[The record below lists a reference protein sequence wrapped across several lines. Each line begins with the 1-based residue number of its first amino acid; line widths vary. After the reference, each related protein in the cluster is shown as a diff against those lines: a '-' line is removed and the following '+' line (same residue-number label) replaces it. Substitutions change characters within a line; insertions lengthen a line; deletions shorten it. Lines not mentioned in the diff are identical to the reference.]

1 MSSVD
6 PSSRRSALP
15 SLSVVLPCRNEA
27 GNVEHVVTEA
37 LRVATPLAA
46 RLEVLVV
53 DDASSDGTGRLIE
66 DMARRD
72 GRVRL
77 LRRDRSFGYG
87 AALRAGLL
95 AARGRWVF
103 YTDGDGQFPLGQL
116 PSFLRHLDEADVVV
130 GFRRQRRDRPARR
143 WLGRGWTLLANGA
156 LGLGLRDVNCAF
168 KVFPRTLFERVRLR
182 CDGAAVDAELMAA
195 VQALGLRVAQVPVEH
210 RPRRWGRSS
219 GGRPKVAMRAAG
231 ELFSLVVAP
240 PEPLAVVRPPSS
252 GAQGQTRLRPPR
264 LAS

>member
-1 MSSVD
+1 MSPIASF
-6 PSSRRSALP
+6 PSGSTLS

-27 GNVEHVVTEA
+27 GNVEHVVAEA
-37 LRVATPLAA
+37 LRVAAPLAA

-53 DDASSDGTGRLIE
+53 DDASSDGTGRLVQGL
-66 DMARRD
+66 ARRD

-77 LRRDRSFGYG
+77 LRRGRSVGYG

-116 PSFLRHLDEADVVV
+116 PAFLRHLDVADVVV

-168 KVFPRTLFERVRLR
+168 KVFPRALFERVRLR
-182 CDGAAVDAELMAA
+182 CDGAGVDAELMAA
-195 VQALGLRVAQVPVEH
+195 VRALGLRVAQVPVEH

-219 GGRPKVAMRAAG
+219 GGRPTVAVRAAG
-231 ELFSLVVAP
+231 ELLSLAVAP
-240 PEPLAVVRPPSS
+240 PEPQVAERPSP
-252 GAQGQTRLRPPR
+252 GYAQAQTRLRPPR